1 MKCGSTISAD
11 FRILVYPCRSQDA
24 REGSGNRH
32 REKTSC
38 AGSYQELGPVR
49 LIAED
54 LGIITDDVCRLRSHF
69 SLPGMRVLP
78 FHLKERS
85 DGRLSFDTEPCS
97 IAYTGTHD
105 NDTTR
110 GWYESLPEEQQQ
122 RLCLMMHL
130 SNDATASEVTAALI
144 AYVYSRRAETAIV
157 PFQDLLFLPSSGRMN
172 TPGTVEGNWHWQLK
186 GPARWP
192 LDHAHCRL

>member
-1 MKCGSTISAD
+1 M
-11 FRILVYPCRSQDA
+11 
-24 REGSGNRH
+24 
-32 REKTSC
+32 
-38 AGSYQELGPVR
+38 R

-54 LGIITDDVCRLRSHF
+54 LGVITDDVCQLRSHF

-85 DGRLSFDTEPCS
+85 DGCLSFDTEPCS

-122 RLCLMMHL
+122 RLCLMLHL
-130 SNDATASEVTAALI
+130 SDDATAGEVTAALI
-144 AYVYSRRAETAIV
+144 AYVYSRRAETVVV
-157 PFQDLLFLPSSGRMN
+157 PFQDLLLLPSSARMN

-186 GPARWP
+186 DGQMRLDLARW
-192 LDHAHCRL
+192 LSRLCHTYHR